1 MMKPE
6 LTLLAWSVVLAIV
19 HMLATVQALVMHKG
33 LMTAFG
39 NRDNLPELPG
49 WGGRAGRANSNMAHN
64 LVLFAA
70 VVLAVVAAGRTNDMT
85 LLGAQLFFWG
95 RVAYAVC
102 YLGGIPYLRTL
113 SWLVSI
119 IGIVLILLRLL

>member
-1 MMKPE
+1 MKPE

-19 HMLATVQALVMHKG
+19 HMLATVQALVMQRG

-39 NRDNLPELPG
+39 NRENLPELTG
-49 WGGRAGRANSNMAHN
+49 WGGRAARANINMAQN

-70 VVLAVVAAGRTNDMT
+70 VALTAVAAGATNNMT
-85 LLGAQLFFWG
+85 LLGAQIFFWA

-102 YLGGIPYLRTL
+102 YLGGFMYLRTAA
-113 SWLVSI
+113 WLVSI
-119 IGIVLILLRLL
+119 VGVALILIQLF

>member
-1 MMKPE
+1 MKPE

-19 HMLATVQALVMHKG
+19 HMLATVQALVMQRG

-39 NRDNLPELPG
+39 NRENLPELTG
-49 WGGRAGRANSNMAHN
+49 WGGRAARANINMAQN

-70 VVLAVVAAGRTNDMT
+70 VVLAAVAAGTTNSMT
-85 LLGAQLFFWG
+85 LLGARVFFWA

-102 YLGGIPYLRTL
+102 YLGGFMYLRTGA
-113 SWLVSI
+113 WLVSI
-119 IGIVLILLRLL
+119 VGVALILIQLF

>member
-1 MMKPE
+1 MKPE

-19 HMLATVQALVMHKG
+19 HMLATVQALVMNKG

-39 NRDNLPELPG
+39 NRENLGELPG
-49 WGGRAGRANSNMAHN
+49 WGGRAQRANLNMTQN

-70 VVLAVVAAGRTNDMT
+70 VVLAVVAVDRTNAMT
-85 LLGAQLFFWG
+85 LLGAHLFFWG

-102 YLGGIPYLRTL
+102 YLGGIKFLRTA
-113 SWLVSI
+113 SWSVAIL
-119 IGIVLILLRLL
+119 GIVLILIQLF

>member
-1 MMKPE
+1 MKPE
-6 LTLLAWSVVLAIV
+6 LTLLGWSVVLAIV
-19 HMLATVQALVMHKG
+19 HMLATVQALVGQRG

-39 NRDNLPELPG
+39 NRENLPELAG
-49 WGGRAGRANSNMAHN
+49 WGGRAQRANVNMAQN

-70 VVLAVVAAGRTNDMT
+70 VVLAAAVAGRSNSMT

-102 YLGGIPYLRTL
+102 YLGGIAYLRTA

-119 IGIVLILLRLL
+119 IGIVLILIQLF

>member
-1 MMKPE
+1 MKPE

-19 HMLATVQALVMHKG
+19 HMLATVQALVMQRG

-39 NRDNLPELPG
+39 NRENLPELTG
-49 WGGRAGRANSNMAHN
+49 WGGRAARANINMAQN

-70 VVLAVVAAGRTNDMT
+70 VALAAVAAGVTDGTT
-85 LLGAQLFFWG
+85 LLGAQIFFWA

-102 YLGGIPYLRTL
+102 YLGGFMYLRTAA
-113 SWLVSI
+113 WLISI
-119 IGIVLILLRLL
+119 VGVVLILIPLL

>member
-1 MMKPE
+1 MKPE
-6 LTLLAWSVVLAIV
+6 LTLLAWSVALAIV
-19 HMLATVQALVMHKG
+19 HMVMSVLALVSQKG
-33 LMTAFG
+33 LMTAFR
-39 NRDNLPELPG
+39 NRENLPELAG
-49 WGGRAGRANSNMAHN
+49 WAGRAVRANINMAQN

-70 VVLAVVAAGRTNDMT
+70 VVLAVVAAGATDATT

-102 YLGGIPYLRTL
+102 YVGGFVYLRTA

-119 IGIVLILLRLL
+119 AGVLLILSRLM